1 MAHGKSGA
9 HAGAASRRAGS
20 RRVLFICAANTARSI
35 IAEHLLRRELHA
47 RGAADSIEIR
57 SAGIAP
63 YARDGALVS
72 LDTRFALRD
81 HGLELTDEKTSTDL
95 RRNLHLLEEAALVL
109 AMTREQ
115 REIVERMPQAAGKPV
130 YTLREYAGEEDG
142 DIADP
147 ATRDESFFR
156 STCAIIK
163 QALELALPRLLASA
177 AAR

>member
-1 MAHGKSGA
+1 MN
-9 HAGAASRRAGS
+9 
-20 RRVLFICAANTARSI
+20 VLFVCHANTSRSI
-35 IAEHLLRRELHA
+35 MAETLLRGMIEE
-47 RGAADSIEIR
+47 RGLSDAIHVH

-95 RRNLHLLEEAALVL
+95 RRNLHLLEEADLVL

>member
-1 MAHGKSGA
+1 MN
-9 HAGAASRRAGS
+9 
-20 RRVLFICAANTARSI
+20 VLFVCHANTSRSI
-35 IAEHLLRRELHA
+35 MAETLLRRMIEE
-47 RGAADSIEIR
+47 RGLSDSIQVH

-81 HGLELTDEKTSTDL
+81 HGLELADEKTSTDL
-95 RRNLHLLEEAALVL
+95 RRNLHLLEDADLVL

-115 REIVERMPQAAGKPV
+115 RDVVERMPQAAGKPV

-147 ATRDESFFR
+147 ATRDESFFQ

-163 QALELALPRLLASA
+163 QALELALPRLLAADA
-177 AAR
+177 AP

>member
-1 MAHGKSGA
+1 MN
-9 HAGAASRRAGS
+9 
-20 RRVLFICAANTARSI
+20 VLFVCHANTSRSI
-35 IAEHLLRRELHA
+35 MAETLLRSMVEEQGLSDA
-47 RGAADSIEIR
+47 IR
-57 SAGIAP
+57 VHSAGIAP

-81 HGLELTDEKTSTDL
+81 HGVELADEKTSTDL
-95 RRNLHLLEEAALVL
+95 RRNLHLLEDADLVL

-130 YTLREYAGEEDG
+130 FTLREYAGEDDG

-156 STCAIIK
+156 ATCAIIK
-163 QALELALPRLLASA
+163 RALERALPRLLAGD

>member
-1 MAHGKSGA
+1 MN
-9 HAGAASRRAGS
+9 
-20 RRVLFICAANTARSI
+20 VLFVCHANTSRSI
-35 IAEHLLRRELHA
+35 MAETLLRSMIEE
-47 RGAADSIEIR
+47 RGLSDSIHVH

-81 HGLELTDEKTSTDL
+81 HGLELADEKTSTDL
-95 RRNLHLLEEAALVL
+95 RRNLHLLEDADLVL

-115 REIVERMPQAAGKPV
+115 REIVERMSQAAGKPV
-130 YTLREYAGEEDG
+130 YTLSEYAGAEDG

-147 ATRDESFFR
+147 ATRDETFFR
-156 STCAIIK
+156 DTCAIIK
-163 QALELALPRLLASA
+163 QALERALPRLLASD

>member
-1 MAHGKSGA
+1 MN
-9 HAGAASRRAGS
+9 
-20 RRVLFICAANTARSI
+20 VLFVCHANTSRSI
-35 IAEHLLRRELHA
+35 MAETLLRGMIEE
-47 RGAADSIEIR
+47 RGLSDAIHVH

>member
-1 MAHGKSGA
+1 MN
-9 HAGAASRRAGS
+9 
-20 RRVLFICAANTARSI
+20 VLFVCHANTSRSI
-35 IAEHLLRRELHA
+35 MAETLLRRMIEE
-47 RGAADSIEIR
+47 RGLNDSIHVH

-81 HGLELTDEKTSTDL
+81 HGLELADEKTSTDL
-95 RRNLHLLEEAALVL
+95 RRNLHLLEDADLVL

-130 YTLREYAGEEDG
+130 YTLREYAGEGDG

-156 STCAIIK
+156 STCAIIN
-163 QALELALPRLLASA
+163 QALELALPRLLSTA

>member
-1 MAHGKSGA
+1 MN
-9 HAGAASRRAGS
+9 
-20 RRVLFICAANTARSI
+20 VLFVCHANTSRSI
-35 IAEHLLRRELHA
+35 MAETLLRRMIEE
-47 RGAADSIEIR
+47 RGLGDSIHVH

-81 HGLELTDEKTSTDL
+81 HGLELADERTSTDL
-95 RRNLHLLEEAALVL
+95 RRNLHLLEDADLVL

-115 REIVERMPQAAGKPV
+115 RAIVERMPQAAGKPV
-130 YTLREYAGEEDG
+130 HTLREYAGEEDG

-156 STCAIIK
+156 STCAVIK
-163 QALELALPRLLASA
+163 QALELALPRLLAA
-177 AAR
+177 DAAR

>member
-1 MAHGKSGA
+1 MN
-9 HAGAASRRAGS
+9 
-20 RRVLFICAANTARSI
+20 VLFVCHANTSRSI
-35 IAEHLLRRELHA
+35 MAETLLRGMIAE
-47 RGAADSIEIR
+47 RGLSESIR
-57 SAGIAP
+57 VHSAGIAP

-81 HGLELTDEKTSTDL
+81 HGLELADEKTSTDL
-95 RRNLHLLEEAALVL
+95 RRNLHLLEDADLVL

-163 QALELALPRLLASA
+163 QALERALPRLLVAD